1 MDINEGFV
9 NPWRKYN
16 FVRTNPSC
24 LFVYFLSAGF
34 PHHKKQP
41 IVNPTSSGTRLDY
54 IH

>member
-1 MDINEGFV
+1 MNSNEGFV

-24 LFVYFLSAGF
+24 LFVQFLSAGF
-34 PHHKKQP
+34 PNHKKQP
-41 IVNPTSSGTRLDY
+41 TVNPASSGMLLDY